1 MFTGYFWLIVGLF
14 LRGFGVWLPIPASL
28 GIHAITVGA
37 IGILIYG
44 IMPRV
49 SLGHTGRP
57 IKPQRALIVGFTLI
71 NGAAIVRVAIAGFA
85 ANRYV
90 DAVIV
95 SGILWAIAFGIFCVL
110 FVPILTMPRVD
121 GRPG

>member
-1 MFTGYFWLIVGLF
+1 
-14 LRGFGVWLPIPASL
+14 
-28 GIHAITVGA
+28 IHAITVGA
-37 IGILIYG
+37 IGVLIYG

-57 IKPQRALIVGFTLI
+57 IKPQRTLVAGFALI

-85 ANRYV
+85 ANHYA

-95 SGILWAIAFGIFCVL
+95 SGILWTIAFGIFCVL
-110 FVPILTMPRVD
+110 FAPILTAPRLD